1 MRFISNVFPAKKFFK
16 ILTKEQKK
24 EFYKIVLLLV
34 FATILEVTGIGLL
47 IPVMSIFTKEI
58 TNANILN
65 ITEIVKNIFN
75 YFSIEVT
82 IFSLLIFLSV
92 FFLIKASYLTVMTYR
107 QSKFFY
113 KIESSIRKRIYQGY
127 LDQSYNFFLTRSSSN
142 LINNSINEVGNFNG
156 NALQAMMIL
165 LSELMVII
173 GILSILMF
181 IQLQETIILMV
192 FISFFFTVWIKF
204 SKKKIISL
212 GLIKQEKMEKL
223 IMQLQQGIFSIKEI
237 KIMRKQNFFV
247 NKFNFISDLIEIVN
261 AKSTLLFQIPRLW
274 IEFYAIFLIVLL
286 ISALMLLDLN
296 FSQSEILPL
305 IILYVIAAFR
315 IIPCINRFTHAMQQ
329 INFASSSINKVY
341 DELNLVNE
349 PRISS
354 KEKIFFKNK
363 ITLSEVS
370 FFYNEKKKILE
381 DLSFEIIKGEHVAIL
396 GPSGSGKTTL
406 LNLMTGLIKPK
417 KGLIKID
424 EIDIFQNLESWWSQL
439 GYISQNIYLL
449 DDTLLANIV
458 FGDENIIDMN
468 KINHL
473 IKLCSLE
480 DTLKSLPEG
489 IMTNVG
495 EKAKKLSGG
504 QIQRLALARCLYS
517 DPDVIFLD
525 EATNALDLKT
535 EIEIYKI
542 IEKLK
547 GKKTIINVSHRLL
560 PGFKYDKILKVE
572 NHSCIIV

>member
-1 MRFISNVFPAKKFFK
+1 
-16 ILTKEQKK
+16 
-24 EFYKIVLLLV
+24 
-34 FATILEVTGIGLL
+34 
-47 IPVMSIFTKEI
+47 
-58 TNANILN
+58 
-65 ITEIVKNIFN
+65 
-75 YFSIEVT
+75 
-82 IFSLLIFLSV
+82 
-92 FFLIKASYLTVMTYR
+92 
-107 QSKFFY
+107 
-113 KIESSIRKRIYQGY
+113 
-127 LDQSYNFFLTRSSSN
+127 
-142 LINNSINEVGNFNG
+142 
-156 NALQAMMIL
+156 
-165 LSELMVII
+165 
-173 GILSILMF
+173 
-181 IQLQETIILMV
+181 
-192 FISFFFTVWIKF
+192 
-204 SKKKIISL
+204 
-212 GLIKQEKMEKL
+212 
-223 IMQLQQGIFSIKEI
+223 MQLQQGIFSIKEI

-247 NKFNFISDLIEIVN
+247 NKFNFISDLIEIVS

-354 KEKIFFKNK
+354 KEKISFKNK